1 MSILPLLIVGIAAV
15 AIACFAHSLADTS
28 VVRPK
33 FVFVSL
39 TSLGALSFSYVAVWA
54 LADQRPDFSLAPFA
68 IFGCTMW
75 VTALAYSALV
85 VLCLKDT
92 APSH

>member
-1 MSILPLLIVGIAAV
+1 MSILPLLIVGITAV
-15 AIACFAHSLADTS
+15 AVACLAHDLTGTTIARS
-28 VVRPK
+28 K
-33 FVFVSL
+33 FVFVTL
-39 TSLGALSFSYVAVWA
+39 ATVGAFSFSYIAVWV
-54 LADQRPDFSLAPFA
+54 LADQHPGFSLAPFA

>member
-39 TSLGALSFSYVAVWA
+39 TSLGALSFGYVAVWA
-54 LADQRPDFSLAPFA
+54 LADQRPDFSLTPFVT
-68 IFGCTMW
+68 FGCTMW
-75 VTALAYSALV
+75 VTALAYSALI
-85 VLCLKDT
+85 VLCMKDT